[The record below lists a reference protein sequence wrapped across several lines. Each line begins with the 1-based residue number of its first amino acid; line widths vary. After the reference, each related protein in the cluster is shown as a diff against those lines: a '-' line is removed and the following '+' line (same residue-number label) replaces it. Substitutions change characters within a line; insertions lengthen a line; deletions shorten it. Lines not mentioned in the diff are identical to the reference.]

1 MGSRNAKDQR
11 ARIEQFVSWRV
22 KMTTTRAP
30 SRIIPRAFPGIKP
43 DEIEEL
49 IANSK
54 VRSYAPGAVL
64 CRENAIEDVFYMILE
79 GEVEV
84 TKVINNNETRLL
96 KTLFAGDFF
105 GEMALIHNAPR
116 AATVTAKT
124 AITTLELEKAAFDRV
139 LKNSSSISMAMV
151 SEISNR
157 LRLNDQMAVDD
168 LRLRA
173 GELAQAYQKLAEQD
187 LARREFLT
195 NIAHEL
201 RTPLM
206 VASGYLQMVQNGV
219 LSGEQLSVGIEAISR
234 NVQQIV
240 ALVNDILFLQ
250 EMDLVLP
257 DFQKVDM
264 NEVAQTV
271 LEKYQP
277 KAVERNVT
285 LRFTPTPTLSPVSG
299 DPKSLERA
307 LMALVDNAIKF
318 SPKGGQVTVKTEQKE
333 ADVFVSVEDQGIGI
347 KKENLPRIFDR
358 FYHLERHGDD
368 LFGGIGLGLAIT
380 RQVIEQHHGKLEV
393 GSTPGKGSIF
403 TLTLKKWLS

>member
-1 MGSRNAKDQR
+1 
-11 ARIEQFVSWRV
+11 
-22 KMTTTRAP
+22 
-30 SRIIPRAFPGIKP
+30 
-43 DEIEEL
+43 
-49 IANSK
+49 
-54 VRSYAPGAVL
+54 PGAVL
-64 CRENAIEDVFYMILE
+64 CQENAVEDKFYMLLE

-84 TKVINNNETRLL
+84 TKFINNADKRLL
-96 KTLFAGDFF
+96 KTLGPGDFF

-124 AITTLELEKAAFDRV
+124 TITTLELEKAAFERV
-139 LKNSSSISMAMV
+139 LHNSSSIAMAMV
-151 SEISNR
+151 TEISNR

-206 VASGYLQMVQNGV
+206 VASGYLQMMQNGV
-219 LSGEQLSVGIEAISR
+219 LIGDQLTVGIEAISR

-240 ALVNDILFLQ
+240 TLVNDILFLQ

-257 DFQKVDM
+257 DFQAVDM
-264 NEVAQTV
+264 NRVARNV
-271 LEKYQP
+271 LNQYQP
-277 KAVERNVT
+277 KAAQRNVT
-285 LRFTPTPTLSPVSG
+285 LRIEPDLNLPPVSG

-307 LMALVDNAIKF
+307 IMALVDNAIKF
-318 SPKGGQVTVKTEQKE
+318 SPKGGNVTIRFDQKDDKVFVTV
-333 ADVFVSVEDQGIGI
+333 EDHGIGI
-347 KKENLPRIFDR
+347 REEHLPRIFDR
-358 FYHLERHGDD
+358 FYHLERQDDD

-380 RQVIEQHHGKLEV
+380 RQVIEQHQGKLDV
-393 GSTPGKGSIF
+393 KSAPGKGSTF
-403 TLTLKKWLS
+403 TVTLKKWYR